1 MPRRWLLPWL
11 RSLSLPPGRLR
22 TGGALLRPR
31 LLPLRLL
38 RPSALNSGRKYV
50 CVITFRYMYK
60 ILYFSLFLQHILTM
74 YKTLLNLHSLLTPDA
89 NTARPFS
96 HANGTTFRRTNCQLR
111 LKRSGMPSR
120 LSLRRQW
127 IPSLLKAF
135 PTVCFGRGG
144 GLYLLFGIRLL
155 HHN

>member
-1 MPRRWLLPWL
+1 MDFPVSDSVVDFFWSASFYRLEVRHSFTL
-11 RSLSLPPGRLR
+11 RH
-22 TGGALLRPR
+22 T
-31 LLPLRLL
+31 
-38 RPSALNSGRKYV
+38 
-50 CVITFRYMYK
+50 YK
-60 ILYFSLFLQHILTM
+60 ILYSPLFLQHILTM

-89 NTARPFS
+89 NTARPVS
-96 HANGTTFRRTNCQLR
+96 HTNGTTFRRTNCQLR

-127 IPSLLKAF
+127 IPSPLKAF
-135 PTVCFGRGG
+135 LTVCFGRGG